1 MNKEL
6 VIDSTPGEVNIA
18 LLEDKYLVELHK
30 DNQNS
35 NFSVGDI
42 FLGKVKKIVTGLNAA
57 FIDVGYEK
65 DGFLHYL
72 DLGPQIKSHLK
83 YTKLALDGKYIDLKS
98 DQTARPAD
106 IDKKDKMSKM
116 FWVSQ
121 GITLIS
127 SKSKSNTIN
136 SENKDD
142 EGSNE

>member
-83 YTKLALDGKYIDLKS
+83 YTKLALDGKYTDLKS

-106 IDKKDKMSKM
+106 IDKNCSRK
-116 FWVSQ
+116 
-121 GITLIS
+121 
-127 SKSKSNTIN
+127 
-136 SENKDD
+136 
-142 EGSNE
+142 